1 MSLCPHHS
9 LISRFSIFNR
19 WTSKHC
25 LHVSSSSPAPVT
37 DLPAALAQST
47 SDSYLET
54 SPLPTPPSSSFTTA
68 YAMLLYNV
76 CYLTYTQAIEVP
88 LSQAGDVL
96 SNLWAVCCSAE
107 LGRSVA
113 SLLFL
118 SCNLLVVI
126 DPVVL
131 TKHTHCSHHLHRP
144 ASPST
149 LHNYSRPLLP
159 PPRRDRA
166 QRARA

>member
-1 MSLCPHHS
+1 
-9 LISRFSIFNR
+9 
-19 WTSKHC
+19 
-25 LHVSSSSPAPVT
+25 
-37 DLPAALAQST
+37 
-47 SDSYLET
+47 
-54 SPLPTPPSSSFTTA
+54 
-68 YAMLLYNV
+68 MLLYNV

-126 DPVVL
+126 DPVAL